1 MPVLEITTM
10 AGCPLLCSFCPQD
23 KLKSSYGKGN
33 KYLGLEQF
41 KAVLRKI
48 PRHVQID
55 FSGMS
60 EPWANPEAT
69 EMLSHCLESGYSVAV
84 YTTLHGMTT
93 DDADR
98 VIGLLT
104 AHRDGVKAVCLHL
117 PDRTGNMRGWKFS
130 GEYEAVLKKF
140 LELGRR
146 KTLRRFEAMTMDEHG
161 AVHSDLEHLGITL
174 GKWTG
179 ISRAGS
185 LDVAAIGT
193 QKLHHSPRNE
203 TPVSCASTPDYDHN
217 VMLPNGDVVL
227 CCMDYSLKH
236 VIGNLFTQD
245 YGELFASAEMKLIRT
260 ENASAGYSKCTI
272 CKSCD
277 NVIQHGYGF
286 LFSARGVRQTVR
298 RLHRWAAG

>member
-10 AGCPLLCSFCPQD
+10 AGCPLSCSFCPQD
-23 KLKSSYGKGN
+23 KLKSAYGKGN
-33 KYLGLEQF
+33 KYLALEQF

-48 PRHVQID
+48 PPHVQID

-69 EMLSHCLESGYSVAV
+69 EMLSHALQRGHSIAV
-84 YTTLHGMTT
+84 YTTLYGMTL

-98 VIGLLT
+98 TIDLLS
-104 AHRDGVKAVCLHL
+104 AHRERIKIFCLHL
-117 PDRTGNMRGWKFS
+117 PDRAGNMRGWKHS
-130 GEYEAVLKKF
+130 SEHETVLKKF
-140 LELGRR
+140 LDFGKRGILR
-146 KTLRRFEAMTMDEHG
+146 KFEAMTMDEHG
-161 AVHSDLEHLGITL
+161 AVHKDLEHLGITL

-185 LDVAAIGT
+185 LDVAAIGG
-193 QKLHHSPRNE
+193 QKLHHSPRNAN
-203 TPVSCASTPDYDHN
+203 PVSCASTPDYDHN

-236 VIGNLFTQD
+236 VIGNLFEQD
-245 YGELFASAEMKLIRT
+245 YEELFASAEMDRIRAG
-260 ENASAGYSKCTI
+260 NAAAGYSKCTI

-277 NVIQHGYGF
+277 NVLQHGYGF
-286 LFSARGVRQTVR
+286 LFSAQGVRQTVR
-298 RLHRWAAG
+298 RLHRWAAS